1 MTGGGVAGTVDFP
14 DYMKNFHKTWMQA
27 GSDTNMGPG
36 AGTYL
41 SELMRDAIAADTPY
55 TGESAYDP
63 DADLAAVQSRLST
76 WISNVDA
83 FDSET
88 DWLSA
93 LTQARANVGTATFPL
108 ANVFDM
114 LESTVFT
121 EIATNAGV
129 LVSSTLV
136 SNRVSA
142 FTTRTAAQWQTQ
154 VAQFVGQMADLNAVM
169 TSSYVWG
176 LAFMHSQ
183 RQAEI
188 NDYQRSIEQQ
198 LYDSATQ
205 LMLQAQ
211 MSTGAQRVLT
221 RDQTMLQGTE
231 RMMNDRLAG
240 QELVGRTAALKAD
253 SLRVQIVAKQ
263 EQLARNLQIDV
274 DDADWDFRIL
284 QHGANFLASING
296 APVIP
301 KPPSQFQTALSG
313 AVGGAATG
321 AAIGSVVPG
330 IGTAVGAGVGAA
342 IGLIGSF

>member
-1 MTGGGVAGTVDFP
+1 MGGGGVAGAVDFP
-14 DYMKNFHKTWMQA
+14 QYMKDFHKFWLLGETIGDPGSMQA
-27 GSDTNMGPG
+27 LIT
-36 AGTYL
+36 
-41 SELMRDAIAADTPY
+41 AAQAVDSPFF
-55 TGESAYDP
+55 GETAYDP
-63 DADLAAVQSRLST
+63 DTDLAAVQSRLST

-114 LESTVFT
+114 LESTVFS
-121 EIATNAGV
+121 EIATNISA
-129 LVSSTLV
+129 LVSSTII

-154 VAQFVGQMADLNAVM
+154 VGQFVGQMADLNAVM

-176 LAFMHSQ
+176 LAFMHNQ

-211 MSTGAQRVLT
+211 MSVGTQRVLT
-221 RDQTMLQGTE
+221 RDQAMLQGTE
-231 RMMNDRLAG
+231 RMMTDRLAG
-240 QELVGRTAALKAD
+240 QELVGKTAYLKAD
-253 SLRVQIVAKQ
+253 SMRGQIVAKQ
-263 EQLARNLQIDV
+263 EQLARDLQIDV
-274 DDADWDFRIL
+274 DDAEWDFRIL

-296 APVIP
+296 APLIP
-301 KPPSQFQTALSG
+301 KPPSQFQSALSG
-313 AVGGAATG
+313 AVGGAAAG
-321 AAIGSVVPG
+321 ASIGGP
-330 IGTAVGAGVGAA
+330 VGAA
-342 IGLIGSF
+342 IGGGIGLLASFL

>member
-1 MTGGGVAGTVDFP
+1 MGGGGVAGTVDFP
-14 DYMKNFHKTWMQA
+14 TYMKNFHQYWL
-27 GSDTNMGPG
+27 SGPTIG
-36 AGTYL
+36 GDDFMTQL
-41 SELMRDAIAADTPY
+41 ISAAQLVDSPFF
-55 TGESAYDP
+55 GENAYDP
-63 DADLAAVQSRLST
+63 DTDLASIQSRIST

-83 FDSET
+83 LDSET

-121 EIATNAGV
+121 EIATNVSA
-129 LVSSTLV
+129 LVSSTII

-154 VAQFVGQMADLNAVM
+154 VGQFVGQMADLNAVM

-176 LAFMHSQ
+176 LAYMHSQ

-211 MSTGAQRVLT
+211 MSTGAQRVVT
-221 RDQTMLQGTE
+221 RDQAMLQGTE
-231 RMMNDRLAG
+231 RMVNDRLAI
-240 QELVGRTAALKAD
+240 QELVGRTASLKAD
-253 SLRVQIVAKQ
+253 SIRMQIVAKQ
-263 EQLARNLQIDV
+263 EQLARDLQIDV
-274 DDADWDFRIL
+274 DDAEWDFRVL

-296 APVIP
+296 APLIP
-301 KPPSQFQTALSG
+301 KPPSQFQSVLCG
-313 AVGGAATG
+313 AGGGAASG
-321 AAIGSVVPG
+321 AAIGAAIPG
-330 IGTAVGAGVGAA
+330 VGTAIGAGVGAA
-342 IGLIGSF
+342 VGIIGSF

>member
-1 MTGGGVAGTVDFP
+1 MGGGGVAGAVDFP
-14 DYMKNFHKTWMQA
+14 QYMKTFHEGWISKNDD
-27 GSDTNMGPG
+27 SLSGPG

-41 SELMRDAIAADTPY
+41 SEMMRATLVAGTPY
-55 TGESAYDP
+55 DGESAYDP
-63 DADLAAVQSRLST
+63 DTDLASIQSRLST

-121 EIATNAGV
+121 EIATNVSV
-129 LVSSTLV
+129 LVSSTIV

-154 VAQFVGQMADLNAVM
+154 VGQFVGQMADLNAVM

-176 LAFMHSQ
+176 LAYMHNQ

-205 LMLQAQ
+205 IMLQAQ
-211 MSTGAQRVLT
+211 MSTGAQRVVT
-221 RDQTMLQGTE
+221 RDQAMLQGTE
-231 RMMNDRLAG
+231 RMVNDRLAV
-240 QELVGRTAALKAD
+240 QEFVGRTASLKAD
-253 SLRVQIVAKQ
+253 SMRMQIVAKQ
-263 EQLARNLQIDV
+263 EQLARDLQIDV
-274 DDADWDFRIL
+274 DEADWDFRIL

-296 APVIP
+296 APMIP
-301 KPPSQFQTALSG
+301 KPPSQFQSALSG

-330 IGTAVGAGVGAA
+330 VGTAIGAGVGAG
-342 IGLIGSF
+342 IGLLGSF

>member
-1 MTGGGVAGTVDFP
+1 MFGGGGGVAGTVDFP
-14 DYMKNFHKTWMQA
+14 QYMKTFHRAWIDK
-27 GSDTNMGPG
+27 GSDALSGPG
-36 AGTYL
+36 AGTYV
-41 SELMRDAIAADTPY
+41 SELMRDAIAADSPY
-55 TGESAYDP
+55 TGESAYNP
-63 DADLAAVQSRLST
+63 DADLTAVQSRLST

-83 FDSET
+83 FNSET

-121 EIATNAGV
+121 EIATNVSA
-129 LVSSTLV
+129 LVSSTII

-176 LAFMHSQ
+176 LAYMHNQ

-198 LYDSATQ
+198 LYDNATQ
-205 LMLQAQ
+205 IMLQAQ
-211 MSTGAQRVLT
+211 MSTGAQRVVT
-221 RDQTMLQGTE
+221 RDQAMLQGTE
-231 RMMNDRLAG
+231 RMVNDRLSI
-240 QELVGRTAALKAD
+240 QELVGRTAGLKAD
-253 SLRVQIVAKQ
+253 SLRMQVVAKQ
-263 EQLARNLQIDV
+263 EQAARDLQIDV
-274 DDADWDFRIL
+274 EEADWDFRIL

-296 APVIP
+296 APLIP
-301 KPPSQFQTALSG
+301 KPPSQFQSALAG
-313 AVGGAATG
+313 AVGGAAAG
-321 AAIGSVVPG
+321 AA
-330 IGTAVGAGVGAA
+330 VGGPVGAA
-342 IGLIGSF
+342 VLVVPLV

>member
-1 MTGGGVAGTVDFP
+1 MGGGGVAGTVDFP
-14 DYMKNFHKTWMQA
+14 TYMKNFHQYWMSGPTVGGDDPIHALIQA
-27 GSDTNMGPG
+27 AQATDSPFF
-36 AGTYL
+36 
-41 SELMRDAIAADTPY
+41 
-55 TGESAYDP
+55 GESAYDP

-114 LESTVFT
+114 LESTVFS
-121 EIATNAGV
+121 EIATNV
-129 LVSSTLV
+129 STLVSSTII

-176 LAFMHSQ
+176 LAYMHNQ

-221 RDQTMLQGTE
+221 RDQAMLQGTE

-240 QELVGRTAALKAD
+240 QELVGKTAYLKAD
-253 SLRVQIVAKQ
+253 SMRVQIVAKQ
-263 EQLARNLQIDV
+263 EQLARDLQIDV
-274 DDADWDFRIL
+274 DDSEWDFRVL
-284 QHGANFLASING
+284 QHGANFLAAING
-296 APVIP
+296 APLIP
-301 KPPSQFQTALSG
+301 KPPSQFQSVLSG
-313 AVGGAATG
+313 AVGGAASG
-321 AAIGSVVPG
+321 AAIGSVIPG
-330 IGTAVGAGVGAA
+330 LGTAVGAGIGAA
-342 IGLIGSF
+342 IGIIGSL